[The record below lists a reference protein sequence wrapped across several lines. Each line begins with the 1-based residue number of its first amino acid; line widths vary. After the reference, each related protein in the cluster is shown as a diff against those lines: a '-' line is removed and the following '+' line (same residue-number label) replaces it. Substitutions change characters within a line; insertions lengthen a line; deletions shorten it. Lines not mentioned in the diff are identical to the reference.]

1 MKTALDKDAAVIA
14 GLAHMLTT
22 NGNYDSLVGMAGEAQ
37 CVLIGEA
44 SHGTHDFYAV
54 RAALTRRLIE
64 EKGFRA
70 VALEADW
77 PDSFRVH
84 RFVTGRSDD
93 KRASEALND
102 FRRFPSWM
110 WRNTVVVDF
119 IEWLRQWNAH
129 NKDNL
134 AGFYGLDLYSMHTSI
149 EAVLNYLDK
158 IDPAAARR
166 ARQRY
171 ACFDHFGEDPQ
182 HYGLATVA
190 GGAEPCEDDVVA
202 QLTELRRKYAEF
214 IQRDG
219 HIGEEEFFSA
229 EQNARLVMN
238 AERYYR
244 AMFHGRGSSW
254 NLRDRHMFETLNE
267 LFNHLDSGQANV
279 AVWAHNSHLGDA
291 RATEMH
297 ARGEL
302 NIGQLVRERF
312 GERAFAIGFSTYR
325 GTVTAASDWGAPA
338 ERKHVRPA
346 LAGSYEELFHATD
359 QPTFWIDLRECNR
372 ANHLLQRERLQRAIG
387 VIYRPQTERLSHYFE
402 VRLPAQFDVMIHID
416 ETKALEPLERTSQW
430 DRDELPETYP
440 TTL

>member
-1 MKTALDKDAAVIA
+1 MTARTKLDSKRRSTQIARPRGKIDFQVCAPDRHSASFLRKRTIMFPRMTCTHLFSEARSKYEVGFSMKTVLDNEAAVIA
-14 GLAHMLTT
+14 GAARALTT
-22 NGNYDSLVGMAGEAQ
+22 NADYDSLVEMAGEPQ

-44 SHGTHDFYAV
+44 SHGTHEFYAI
-54 RAALTRRLIE
+54 RTALTRRLIE

-129 NKDNL
+129 NEDNL

-149 EAVLNYLDK
+149 AAVVNSLDK
-158 IDPAAARR
+158 IDPAAAQG
-166 ARQRY
+166 AQQGY
-171 ACFDHFGEDPQ
+171 ACVDHFGVGPRD
-182 HYGLATVA
+182 YGLATVA
-190 GGAEPCEDDVVA
+190 GRAEPCEDDVVA
-202 QLTELRRKYAEF
+202 QLTELRRKYAEY

-244 AMFHGRGSSW
+244 AMFHG
-254 NLRDRHMFETLNE
+254 
-267 LFNHLDSGQANV
+267 
-279 AVWAHNSHLGDA
+279 
-291 RATEMH
+291 
-297 ARGEL
+297 
-302 NIGQLVRERF
+302 
-312 GERAFAIGFSTYR
+312 
-325 GTVTAASDWGAPA
+325 
-338 ERKHVRPA
+338 
-346 LAGSYEELFHATD
+346 
-359 QPTFWIDLRECNR
+359 
-372 ANHLLQRERLQRAIG
+372 
-387 VIYRPQTERLSHYFE
+387 
-402 VRLPAQFDVMIHID
+402 
-416 ETKALEPLERTSQW
+416 
-430 DRDELPETYP
+430 
-440 TTL
+440 